1 MLKTTQVSDIDF
13 LSVHYKHT
21 KRFFFLKRR
30 NFFLF
35 LFFFFLSGS
44 FVLGNGILG
53 PKNDSVKVLQW
64 LQNAKTLKPD
74 TALLLLDSAERLSA
88 KLHSKYLL
96 MKVYME
102 KGDIQREN
110 DRLKDADSSY
120 FKAYVLFSDRRKD
133 TTYLSLLKKLAI
145 CSYYLGS
152 NPQVLDYSMEGL
164 KVARKLQNLTFEG
177 TFNNILGI
185 TMSGMGNDADA
196 FEYYRQALAV
206 FTRLNSPEKI
216 ASVEINLGV
225 LSEHA
230 HDLAK
235 AETHYRKALVLAE
248 KIHDTGL
255 IAASYNNLANLY
267 SDRKD
272 YKTALRY
279 TFRSLALSRKIAD
292 QYTEAM
298 DLNNIGDGYQ
308 KLGKYDSAF
317 YYFNKAF
324 EKARKIHDHRTMSVS
339 LSSLAE
345 LLELKNDIPQALQ
358 YANQSWQIVKKGGD
372 VADKLY
378 ALKIL
383 ERLYAKQK
391 AYGKAYRYL
400 RQYVTLYDSIYSAKN
415 RARLEKVKLKYAFK
429 AKDQTLKLAE
439 ERQKL
444 FRAYLMVT
452 LFALLL
458 VLGFAI
464 FMIRVRSIRSREL
477 KKRISF
483 VDSLLEYS
491 ESYVLMLDRN
501 LRISYLS
508 PSYQKAFGHTIEER
522 RGGNP
527 FDFVHPDDVEEMKKQ
542 LKDFFSGKL
551 PRVEITFRLKKKDG
565 EYRYMQGVFNNRLD
579 QPELNGY
586 VLNFWDVTELEK
598 TRKAI
603 SENEKKYFEIFN
615 AFPDIYFRINADGII
630 TEISPSVKSVAGYD
644 RQEVLGKT
652 LYDFVEMDRE
662 WPRVRKILQRM
673 QHVKDYSLTLRTK
686 NGNEIF
692 CSLNI
697 HDLKDTEGHF
707 AGFHGVLRD
716 ITDRVR
722 AEKQLRRSEYE
733 LKEANSS
740 KDKILSIIGH
750 DLLGPIGTQKSILD
764 MVIGDVEDFSREEI
778 LSLLKTMKPSL
789 DATFSMIENLLSWAR
804 IMRRSIH
811 PRLQP
816 GNVAEVVQKSF
827 DLLEQ
832 QAAFKKI
839 RLVYEGEKEVR
850 AVFDKNLIDIVIR
863 NLISNAIKF
872 SHPGGD
878 IRVSAVRKDKEVEV
892 CIHDQGMGLSKED
905 IHKILKEKEKMES
918 RPGTR
923 KEKGTGLGL
932 VVVKEFIQLNKGKL
946 RIESEPGKGT
956 SFCFTLP
963 VA

>member
-1 MLKTTQVSDIDF
+1 MLKNTVVSFISF
-13 LSVHYKHT
+13 LTLQSKPIKH
-21 KRFFFLKRR
+21 FFFFEGKS
-30 NFFLF
+30 FSIFIF
-35 LFFFFLSGS
+35 LFFIPGFFA
-44 FVLGNGILG
+44 FGNGFSG
-53 PKNDSVKVLQW
+53 HKKDSTKIVQW
-64 LQNAKTLKPD
+64 LHTAKKLNPD
-74 TALLLLDSAERLSA
+74 TAIVVLDSAE
-88 KLHSKYLL
+88 KLATQLHLQTLL
-96 MKVYME
+96 TQVYME
-102 KGDIQREN
+102 KGDVQKEN
-110 DRLKDADSSY
+110 DRLQDADSNY
-120 FKAYVLFSDRRKD
+120 YKAYILYSGRKKD

-145 CSYYLGS
+145 CSYYLGR
-152 NPQVLDYSMEGL
+152 NPQVLDYTMEGL
-164 KVARKLQNLTFEG
+164 HIARKLENITYEG

-196 FEYYRQALAV
+196 FEYYRRALAL
-206 FTRLNSPEKI
+206 FTELNNLEKI

-225 LSEHA
+225 LSENS
-230 HDLAK
+230 HDLSK
-235 AETHYRKALVLAE
+235 AEEHYRKALVLAE

-272 YKTALRY
+272 YKTALHY
-279 TFRSLALSRKIAD
+279 TFQSLALSRKISD
-292 QYTEAM
+292 KYTEAM
-298 DLNNIGDGYQ
+298 DLNNIGDSYQ
-308 KLGKYDSAF
+308 NLGISDSAF
-317 YYFNKAF
+317 KYFKEALQ
-324 EKARKIHDHRTMSVS
+324 KARQIHDFRTMAIS

-345 LLELKNDIPQALQ
+345 LFEQKNDIRQAIK
-358 YANQSWQIVKKGGD
+358 YATRSWEIVQQGGD
-372 VADKLY
+372 VSDMLY
-378 ALKIL
+378 SLKIL
-383 ERLYAKQK
+383 ERLYAKQSDYQK
-391 AYGKAYRYL
+391 AYYYL
-400 RQYVTLYDSIYSAKN
+400 QRYVTLHDSVYSAKN
-415 RARLEKVKLKYAFK
+415 RARLDKVKMKYAFK
-429 AKDQTLKLAE
+429 AKDQSLKLAE

-444 FRAYLMVT
+444 FRAYLMIS

-458 VLGFAI
+458 VLGIAVFV
-464 FMIRVRSIRSREL
+464 IRLRSIRSREL

-491 ESYVLMLDRN
+491 ESYVLMLDRD

-522 RGGNP
+522 CGGNP
-527 FDFVHPDDVEEMKKQ
+527 FDFIHPDDVERLKKK
-542 LKDFFSGKL
+542 LHDFFSGKL
-551 PRVEITFRLKKKDG
+551 QRVEISFRLKKKDG

-615 AFPDIYFRINADGII
+615 AFPDIYFRINAEGII
-630 TEISPSVKSVAGYD
+630 TEISPSVKSVAGYE
-644 RQEVLGKT
+644 RNEVLGKT

-662 WPRVRKILQRM
+662 WPRVRRILQRM
-673 QHVKDYSLTLRTK
+673 QHVKDYGLTLRTK
-686 NGNEIF
+686 NGKEIY

-697 HDLKDTEGHF
+697 HDLKDAGGNF

-716 ITDRVR
+716 ITDRVV
-722 AEKQLRRSEYE
+722 AEKQLRRSECE

-804 IMRRSIH
+804 IMRKSIH

-816 GNVAEVVQKSF
+816 GNVAEVVKRSF

-832 QAAFKKI
+832 QAAFKNI
-839 RLVYEGEKEVR
+839 RLVYEGDKEIR

-872 SHPGGD
+872 SHPGND
-878 IRVSAVRKDKEVEV
+878 IRVSVTKKGREVEV
-892 CIHDQGMGLSKED
+892 CVADQGMGLSQED
-905 IHKILKEKEKMES
+905 IQKILKEKEKMES

-932 VVVKEFIQLNKGKL
+932 VVVKEFIQLNRGNL
-946 RIESEPGKGT
+946 HVESEPGKGT
-956 SFCFTLP
+956 VFCFTLP
-963 VA
+963 AE